1 MKLKVRKRSISS
13 RQGASAVEFA
23 VVAPVLF
30 LVIFAC
36 IELTRMMFTVAMIEQ
51 SAFEAARNVAV
62 LGSTEADGVEIVRE
76 ELEILGIDAAVVTVV
91 GLRNGV
97 PQTQIDDTSEQIA
110 VDVVVNFRDFML
122 FSPVGGRN
130 IERRAVV
137 NTERF

>member
-1 MKLKVRKRSISS
+1 MKLKARKRSILS

-62 LGSTEADGVEIVRE
+62 LGSTEADGVEIVRA
-76 ELEILGIDAAVVTVV
+76 ELGVLGIDAAEVTVV

-97 PQTQIDDTSEQIA
+97 PQTEIDDTSEQIA
-110 VDVVVNFRDFML
+110 VDVVVNFQDFML
-122 FSPVGGRN
+122 FSPVGGKN